1 MLTYVVPHE
10 SPKKLPKPGFG
21 LITVERE
28 RRSLLVIADKGRITS
43 KFTALKDSV
52 LLDDVWKDVYRLNA
66 SSNSCRNSST
76 AIGWKEKRDPKK
88 DIFMEAMP

>member
-28 RRSLLVIADKGRITS
+28 RLSRPWLVILS
-43 KFTALKDSV
+43 KENL
-52 LLDDVWKDVYRLNA
+52 
-66 SSNSCRNSST
+66 
-76 AIGWKEKRDPKK
+76 
-88 DIFMEAMP
+88 